1 MLCARSVQPRRENT
15 TVNETLL
22 LSLDAA
28 RDWVGDQEIGKGRRY
43 AEGAAVSGCVR
54 ARDKLK
60 ACVKG
65 TRTRPYRVW
74 VQTREGAV
82 TAAACTCPVGRT
94 SPCERGRCKHIA
106 AVLLAYLEAPNRF
119 VRIDDIR
126 ADLEARGKP
135 ELITLVQHMI
145 QHAPEVE
152 PLLAAPLPGVDS
164 RTKLPPDFYFWQA
177 AEIIRG
183 VNLANDRAE
192 IEIAEWVL
200 EMLEDNL
207 AFEHYNQSKVFQAVL
222 DGVARALERELPPER
237 REKVLA
243 QLPDDLRWTLA
254 SPSKGEGEEVQ
265 V

>member
-15 TVNETLL
+15 TVDDTPLL
-22 LSLDAA
+22 ALDAV
-28 RDWVGDQEIGKGRRY
+28 RDWVGDLEIGKGRPY

-54 ARDKLK
+54 SRSQLK

-74 VQTREGAV
+74 VDTRDGAV
-82 TAAACTCPVGRT
+82 SAAGCTCPVGRS

-119 VRIDDIR
+119 VRLDEIH
-126 ADLEARGKP
+126 ADLEARDKA
-135 ELITLVQHMI
+135 ELITLVEHML

-152 PLLAAPLPGVDS
+152 PLLAAPLPGIHS
-164 RTKLPPDFYFWQA
+164 RAEAPPDFYFWQA
-177 AEIIRG
+177 AEMIRG
-183 VNLANDRAE
+183 VNLANDRADL
-192 IEIAEWVL
+192 EIAEWVL

-207 AFEHYNQSKVFQAVL
+207 AFEHSDQSKVFQAVL
-222 DGVARALERELPPER
+222 DGVARALERELQPDR
-237 REKVLA
+237 RDRVLA
-243 QLPDDLRWTLA
+243 LLPDDLRWTLA
-254 SPSKGEGEEVQ
+254 SPSKGENEEVR